1 MSDLKARL
9 LAPRLPE
16 GDVEIGGVGTVR
28 VRALTRAEL
37 LHVGRLES
45 KGPAAMERYT
55 LACAMLDPAMTED
68 DVAAWQQ
75 ASPAAELNVVSEKV
89 NELSGIAPGAPKEAY
104 KSVRGEPGS

>member
-16 GDVEIGGVGTVR
+16 GDVEIEGVGTVR

-37 LHVGRLES
+37 LQAGRLES

-55 LACAMLDPAMTED
+55 LACGMVDPAMTQD

-75 ASPAAELNVVSEKV
+75 ASPANEMNAVSERI
-89 NELSGIAPGAPKEAY
+89 NELSGISAGAAKEAY
-104 KSVRGEPGS
+104 KSLRDEPGS